1 MKTAARNS
9 EHANL
14 MTEGSI
20 PKKIVSF
27 AIPLFLGNLFQQ
39 LYNTADS
46 LIVGNFLGSDAL
58 AAVSSSS
65 PLIFLMVGFFN
76 GLSLGAGVV
85 IAHYYGAEK
94 DSLVSRAV
102 HTTVSVGLIC
112 GVLLTFI
119 GLVFGSVPML
129 YKKAK
134 IEKPSLK
141 YMVSFLAG
149 AIIVGAMA
157 FLPQMNTAGVDGM
170 SLSVF
175 FLQILTGIVV
185 AIGFI
190 LPGISTSYLLLLLG
204 TYDFVMASIASLDI
218 LALVP
223 FVLGFILGVILL
235 TRILEICMQRYPGI
249 TYTLIL
255 GFLIGSVYTVYP
267 GTPQGMEI
275 LYSVISF
282 ALGFVLIY
290 FVSVKE
296 AELDEKN

>member
-1 MKTAARNS
+1 M
-9 EHANL
+9 
-14 MTEGSI
+14 
-20 PKKIVSF
+20 
-27 AIPLFLGNLFQQ
+27 
-39 LYNTADS
+39 
-46 LIVGNFLGSDAL
+46 
-58 AAVSSSS
+58 
-65 PLIFLMVGFFN
+65 FF
-76 GLSLGAGVV
+76 
-85 IAHYYGAEK
+85 
-94 DSLVSRAV
+94 
-102 HTTVSVGLIC
+102 
-112 GVLLTFI
+112 FI

-175 FLQILTGIVV
+175 FLQIVTGIVV

-267 GTPQGMEI
+267 GNPQGMEI

>member
-1 MKTAARNS
+1 MFSISVLIKGFVVGATMMVPGVS
-9 EHANL
+9 G
-14 MTEGSI
+14 GSMAMI
-20 PKKIVSF
+20 
-27 AIPLFLGNLFQQ
+27 LGIYDQ
-39 LYNTADS
+39 LIS
-46 LIVGNFLGSDAL
+46 S
-58 AAVSSSS
+58 VSS
-65 PLIFLMVGFFN
+65 FFKDMKKN
-76 GLSLGAGVV
+76 FMYLLQFGLAGIIGIVLCARPIMGIIDRFPVV
-85 IAHYYGAEK
+85 
-94 DSLVSRAV
+94 SMFF
-102 HTTVSVGLIC
+102 
-112 GVLLTFI
+112 FI

-157 FLPQMNTAGVDGM
+157 FLPQMNSAGVDGM

-235 TRILEICMQRYPGI
+235 TRILEICMQRYPSI